1 MSQPTDAVIAA
12 TIDATENLQPGSST
26 GESMLIVGD
35 ETPPQATNA
44 ADGSDGPMA
53 SLQSCISEIQE
64 ELLEQHTS
72 SAIGDA
78 ASPTPAAPA
87 SGAIAAATPTLPSDL
102 ATGTLRPPGGG
113 DDDDTDIDY
122 LHNADWLAQS
132 DHVFVLN
139 TSGKPIYTLHGCEDK
154 LATIFGVM
162 QALVSVVASNDG
174 DAIESVQA
182 AGVQIVFLVKAPLVL
197 VAVSK
202 SQLSVHQMQMELTC
216 VPAG

>member
-1 MSQPTDAVIAA
+1 MSQTTDEAIGIV
-12 TIDATENLQPGSST
+12 IDATTTAGEPLQPGCSS

-35 ETPPQATNA
+35 DSPLPA
-44 ADGSDGPMA
+44 ANMSDGQLT

-64 ELLEQHTS
+64 ELEQRSTA
-72 SAIGDA
+72 AIGDGPTGTSTTDDSPVPGDGAGATA
-78 ASPTPAAPA
+78 ALAKDLE
-87 SGAIAAATPTLPSDL
+87 AATLIGVTDAPD
-102 ATGTLRPPGGG
+102 A
-113 DDDDTDIDY
+113 DDDVDY

-139 TSGKPIYTLHGCEDK
+139 TSGKPIYTLHGSEDK

-162 QALVSVVASNDG
+162 QALVSVVASNGD
-174 DAIESVQA
+174 DAIESVRA

-202 SQLSVHQMQMELTC
+202 SRLSVQQMQMELT
-216 VPAG
+216 

>member
-1 MSQPTDAVIAA
+1 MSQPTVAVIAA
-12 TIDATENLQPGSST
+12 TIDATEHLQPGSST

-35 ETPPQATNA
+35 ETPPQVTISAEG
-44 ADGSDGPMA
+44 ADGQMA

-64 ELLEQHTS
+64 ELEQHTS
-72 SAIGDA
+72 ATDDDP
-78 ASPTPAAPA
+78 SPTPGTAD
-87 SGAIAAATPTLPSDL
+87 AIASTPTLPSDL
-102 ATGTLRPPGGG
+102 ATATLRPHV
-113 DDDDTDIDY
+113 DDDTDIDY

-174 DAIESVQA
+174 DAIQSVQA

-202 SQLSVHQMQMELTC
+202 SQLSVQQMQMELT
-216 VPAG
+216 